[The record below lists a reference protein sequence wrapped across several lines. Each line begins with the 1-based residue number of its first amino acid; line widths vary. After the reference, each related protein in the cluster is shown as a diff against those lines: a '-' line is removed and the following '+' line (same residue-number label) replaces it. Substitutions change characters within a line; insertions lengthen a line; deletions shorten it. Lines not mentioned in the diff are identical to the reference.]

1 MNCKNLQR
9 MLYYPD
15 ACIPIFGKDYLLY
28 FIIITAS
35 TDLCQLC
42 KTSSGQHQHGSDV
55 ICVGAG
61 FTGSVLGF
69 QDGQLRRTNL
79 NAKIAKNTNV
89 IPLSFS
95 ST

>member
-1 MNCKNLQR
+1 MLVYSYSIGKVSFHISLLSQQALISVSCAKNQVE
-9 MLYYPD
+9 
-15 ACIPIFGKDYLLY
+15 
-28 FIIITAS
+28 
-35 TDLCQLC
+35 
-42 KTSSGQHQHGSDV
+42 QHQHGSDV

-69 QDGQLRRTNL
+69 QDGQSRRTNL
-79 NAKIAKNTNV
+79 NAKIVENANV

>member
-1 MNCKNLQR
+1 MLVYSYSIGKLSFYISLLSQQALISVSCAKNQVE
-9 MLYYPD
+9 
-15 ACIPIFGKDYLLY
+15 
-28 FIIITAS
+28 
-35 TDLCQLC
+35 
-42 KTSSGQHQHGSDV
+42 QHQHGSDV

-61 FTGSVLGF
+61 FTGSVLSF

-79 NAKIAKNTNV
+79 NAKIVKNANV

>member
-1 MNCKNLQR
+1 MLVYSYSIGKVRFHISSLSQQALISVSCAKNQVE
-9 MLYYPD
+9 
-15 ACIPIFGKDYLLY
+15 
-28 FIIITAS
+28 
-35 TDLCQLC
+35 
-42 KTSSGQHQHGSDV
+42 QHQHGSDV

-69 QDGQLRRTNL
+69 QDGQSRRTNL
-79 NAKIAKNTNV
+79 NAKIVKNANV

>member
-1 MNCKNLQR
+1 MLVYSYSIGKVSFYISLLSLQTLISVSCAKN
-9 MLYYPD
+9 
-15 ACIPIFGKDYLLY
+15 KVE
-28 FIIITAS
+28 
-35 TDLCQLC
+35 
-42 KTSSGQHQHGSDV
+42 QHQHGLDV

-79 NAKIAKNTNV
+79 NAKIVKNANV